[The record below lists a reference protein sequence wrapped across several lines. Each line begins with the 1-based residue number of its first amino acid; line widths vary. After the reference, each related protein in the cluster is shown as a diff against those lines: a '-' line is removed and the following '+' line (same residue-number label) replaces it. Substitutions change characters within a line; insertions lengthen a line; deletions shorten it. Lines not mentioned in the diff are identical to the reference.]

1 MRNIA
6 PHHSGRHF
14 LQIPGPTNVPDRVLQ
29 AIAMPTIDH
38 RGPEFALLGQEI
50 IAGMKRVFQ
59 TEDTVVVYPSS
70 GTGAWEAALTNT
82 LSPDERVLMFET
94 GHFAT
99 LWRQMATRL
108 GLDIEFVPGDWRH
121 GVDPALVEEKLVADK
136 AHAVKA
142 VCVVH
147 NETSTGVTS
156 RIAEVR
162 EAIDRAHHPALFMVD
177 TISSLASIDYRHDD
191 WKVDVTVAGSQKGLM
206 LPPGLG
212 FNAVSKKALAAHKTA
227 RLPRS
232 YWDWEPMLETGRTGF
247 FPYTPA
253 TNLLF
258 GLREALK
265 MLASEGLIEIRPNRG
280 SVVAPI
286 SFQEISQTFAV
297 MGALEELAGFLVCD
311 HVSNVDIA
319 ALDQLMREMHST
331 HDNIDRD
338 KYADLNFAFHRK
350 IIGLSGNNVLADTYQ
365 IFFGKLQR
373 ARYCVNYHKVR
384 WDESVQEHEGIME
397 ALRRRDGAELSKRLK
412 EHNARTG
419 VAVLA
424 RLRGAG

>member
-1 MRNIA
+1 M
-6 PHHSGRHF
+6 
-14 LQIPGPTNVPDRVLQ
+14 TDV
-29 AIAMPTIDH
+29 ME
-38 RGPEFALLGQEI
+38 PERFSLHND
-50 IAGMKRVFQ
+50 IAG
-59 TEDTVVVYPSS
+59 
-70 GTGAWEAALTNT
+70 
-82 LSPDERVLMFET
+82 
-94 GHFAT
+94 
-99 LWRQMATRL
+99 
-108 GLDIEFVPGDWRH
+108 
-121 GVDPALVEEKLVADK
+121 KL
-136 AHAVKA
+136 
-142 VCVVH
+142 
-147 NETSTGVTS
+147 
-156 RIAEVR
+156 R
-162 EAIDRAHHPALFMVD
+162 EMIIRCE
-177 TISSLASIDYRHDD
+177 
-191 WKVDVTVAGSQKGLM
+191 
-206 LPPGLG
+206 LPPGERVPEHHFG
-212 FNAVSKKALAAHKTA
+212 Q
-227 RLPRS
+227 
-232 YWDWEPMLETGRTGF
+232 
-247 FPYTPA
+247 
-253 TNLLF
+253 LF
-258 GLREALK
+258 GVSRTPLREALK

-286 SFQEISQTFAV
+286 SFQEISQTFEV